1 MKSVIDTPN
10 NLPAPITLEE
20 VFSIRKMVNDKYP
33 NRSWRCKKWNQEMQE
48 IASEIIREKV
58 RKLIADKKWDKARLM
73 SYSAKL
79 STITFSDA
87 RQPASICTQSQK
99 SRFHRFIL
107 NSLKSKDF
115 MTSRS
120 RHFGT
125 IERISWPLM
134 ERGFPVNG
142 QEMKEKGVI
151 EFSEGEQTFYW
162 HPKKSIWTTNTTYNF
177 PCELRGCKEYKTED
191 INTYIPLKYRND
203 ETKRKESI
211 TGYYLK

>member
-10 NLPAPITLEE
+10 NVPAPITIQEL
-20 VFSIRKMVNDKYP
+20 FSIRKMVNEKYP
-33 NRSWRCKKWNQEMQE
+33 HLSPCKKWNREMKE
-48 IASEIIREKV
+48 IASEIIRAQV
-58 RKLIADKKWDKARLM
+58 RKLISEKKWERARLL
-73 SYSAKL
+73 SYSAKMA
-79 STITFSDA
+79 TVTFSGMRTPTRIITSEQA
-87 RQPASICTQSQK
+87 V
-99 SRFHRFIL
+99 RFHKFIL
-107 NSLKSKDF
+107 NSLKNEDF
-115 MTSRS
+115 MVSRS

-125 IERISWPLM
+125 IECISWPLM

-162 HPKKSIWTTNTTYNF
+162 HPKKSIWVTNTTYNF
-177 PCELRGCKEYKTED
+177 PCELRGCKEYKTQD